1 MELIK
6 NINQILN
13 KKLKIYLSFIFLI
26 IFVAMLLEAVS
37 LASFYPLLEILSSN
51 SEKLNESSIQNTFL
65 SILDYFKIRTQK
77 NFLQLFWL
85 SLFYLFL
92 KILILL
98 F

>member
-51 SEKLNESSIQNTFL
+51 SEKLNESSIQNTFF
-65 SILDYFKIRTQK
+65 IF
-77 NFLQLFWL
+77 
-85 SLFYLFL
+85 
-92 KILILL
+92 
-98 F
+98 

>member
-51 SEKLNESSIQNTFL
+51 SEKLNESSIQKYVL
-65 SILDYFKIRTQK
+65 KYFR
-77 NFLQLFWL
+77 LF
-85 SLFYLFL
+85 
-92 KILILL
+92 
-98 F
+98 

>member
-37 LASFYPLLEILSSN
+37 LASFYATRN
-51 SEKLNESSIQNTFL
+51 SK
-65 SILDYFKIRTQK
+65 FK
-77 NFLQLFWL
+77 F
-85 SLFYLFL
+85 
-92 KILILL
+92 
-98 F
+98 